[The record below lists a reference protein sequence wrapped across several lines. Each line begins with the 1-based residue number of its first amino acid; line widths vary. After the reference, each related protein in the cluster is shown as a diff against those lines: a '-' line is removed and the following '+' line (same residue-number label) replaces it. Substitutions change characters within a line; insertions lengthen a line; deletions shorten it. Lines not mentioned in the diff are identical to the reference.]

1 MRVAIVSTY
10 PPKQCGLATFAADL
24 RGALAQSTLV
34 DAVVVAAIVSADE
47 SANPSA
53 NSAAADIT
61 IERENRHS
69 YRRAAQQIETA
80 GADVVVV
87 QHEYGIF
94 GGPDGSYVLDL
105 VGELECPVVVTLHT
119 VLSQP
124 SPNQREILDE
134 LCALADRVTVFT
146 ESSRALLLENHPM
159 DPSKVAV
166 VPHGAP
172 PELFADGGEAPA
184 STRIS
189 TFGLLSDNKGLEL
202 LLSALPTVVRE
213 YPDVFVTVA
222 GRTHPEVHRRE
233 GERYRQSLIDMVARL
248 DLERHV
254 EFRNQFLSTEELARL
269 LQNTAIY
276 VTPYRSSEQVVSGTL
291 TFALAAGCAVVSTPY
306 QYAVDMLSSGAGL
319 LVPFDDAESLADAL
333 LQLLR
338 DPAQLEK
345 TRDEADRLGAQLSWP
360 AVGATLAELLRQ
372 CVDDRSWTPVLE
384 PDERT
389 ETLAA
394 RRAAAVA

>member
-24 RGALAQSTLV
+24 RAALAQSTLV
-34 DAVVVAAIVSADE
+34 DAVVVAAIVDEMADDSRNCSE
-47 SANPSA
+47 AEIS
-53 NSAAADIT
+53 

-80 GADVVVV
+80 GVDVVVV

-105 VGELECPVVVTLHT
+105 VGELACPVAVTLHT
-119 VLSQP
+119 VLSHP
-124 SPNQREILDE
+124 SRNQREILDE
-134 LCALADRVTVFT
+134 LCALADRVVVFT

-159 DPSKVAV
+159 DPSKVVV

-172 PELFADGGEAPA
+172 PELFADRGEEPA
-184 STRIS
+184 ATRIS

-202 LLSALPTVVRE
+202 LLSALPNVVRE

-233 GERYRQSLIDMVARL
+233 GERYRQGLLDTVARL
-248 DLERHV
+248 GLERHV

-269 LQNTAIY
+269 LKETAIY

-291 TFALAAGCAVVSTPY
+291 TFALAAGCAIVSTPY

-338 DPAQLEK
+338 DPVRLKEM
-345 TRDEADRLGAQLSWP
+345 RSEADRLGAQLSWP
-360 AVGATLAELLRQ
+360 SVGATLAELLRQ

-384 PDERT
+384 PEQQTEALDART
-389 ETLAA
+389 
-394 RRAAAVA
+394 AAAVA

>member
-24 RGALAQSTLV
+24 RAAMAQSSLV
-34 DAVVVAAIVSADE
+34 AAVVVAAVVDE
-47 SANPSA
+47 SA
-53 NSAAADIT
+53 ADCSQAEIA

-69 YRRAAQQIETA
+69 YRRAAQQLETA
-80 GADVVVV
+80 GVDVVVV

-105 VGELECPVVVTLHT
+105 VGELGCPVAVTLHT
-119 VLSQP
+119 VLSHP
-124 SPNQREILDE
+124 SRNQREILEE
-134 LCALADRVTVFT
+134 LCALADRVVVFT
-146 ESSRALLLENHPM
+146 ESSRALLLETHPM
-159 DPSKVAV
+159 DPTKVAV

-172 PELFADGGEAPA
+172 PELFTDRGEEPT

-202 LLSALPTVVRE
+202 LLGALPTVVRE

-222 GRTHPEVHRRE
+222 GRTHPEVHRRQ
-233 GERYRQSLIDMVARL
+233 GERYRQGLLDTVARL

-254 EFRNQFLSTEELARL
+254 EFRNEFLSTQELARL
-269 LQNTAIY
+269 LKETAIY

-338 DPAQLEK
+338 DPAKLQEV
-345 TRDEADRLGAQLSWP
+345 RRESDRVGGQLSWP
-360 AVGATLAELLRQ
+360 SVGATLAELLRQ

-384 PDERT
+384 PLEPEDQPEALDART
-389 ETLAA
+389 
-394 RRAAAVA
+394 AAVA

>member
-1 MRVAIVSTY
+1 MRVAIASTY

-24 RGALAQSTLV
+24 RAALEQSTLV
-34 DAVVVAAIVSADE
+34 DSVVVAAVVEE
-47 SANPSA
+47 SASSSDA
-53 NSAAADIT
+53 EIC

-69 YRRAAQQIETA
+69 YRRAAQEIEAA
-80 GADVVVV
+80 GVDVVVV

-105 VGELECPVVVTLHT
+105 AGELECPVVVTLHT

-124 SPNQREILDE
+124 SRNQRKILEE
-134 LCALADRVTVFT
+134 LCALASRVVVFT
-146 ESSRALLLENHPM
+146 ESSRALLLETHPM

-172 PELFADGGEAPA
+172 PEMFTERGAPPA
-184 STRIS
+184 ATRIS

-233 GERYRQSLIDMVARL
+233 GERYRQGLLDTVTRL
-248 DLERHV
+248 GLEPHV

-269 LQNTAIY
+269 LRDTAIY

-291 TFALAAGCAVVSTPY
+291 TFALAAGCAIVSTPY
-306 QYAVDMLSSGAGL
+306 QYAVDMLSSGAGV

-338 DPAQLEK
+338 DPAHLQAVRE
-345 TRDEADRLGAQLSWP
+345 ESDRVGAQLSWP
-360 AVGATLAELLRQ
+360 SVGATLAELLRQ
-372 CVDDRSWTPVLE
+372 CVDNQSWTPLLE
-384 PDERT
+384 PDEQPDGLGGRS
-389 ETLAA
+389 
-394 RRAAAVA
+394 AAAVA

>member
-1 MRVAIVSTY
+1 MRVGIVSTY

-24 RGALAQSTLV
+24 RAALDQSPLV
-34 DAVVVAAIVSADE
+34 DAVVVAAVVDE
-47 SANPSA
+47 SAGSSEA
-53 NSAAADIT
+53 EIS

-69 YRRAAQQIETA
+69 YRRAAQVIEDA
-80 GADVVVV
+80 GVDVVVV

-105 VGELECPVVVTLHT
+105 AGELECPMAVTLHT
-119 VLSQP
+119 VLSHP
-124 SPNQREILDE
+124 SRNQRKILEE
-134 LCALADRVTVFT
+134 LCALADRVVVFT
-146 ESSRALLLENHPM
+146 ESSRALLLETHPM

-172 PELFADGGEAPA
+172 PELFSDRGEEPA
-184 STRIS
+184 ATRIS

-233 GERYRQSLIDMVARL
+233 GERYRQGLL
-248 DLERHV
+248 DTVTGLGLERHV
-254 EFRNQFLSTEELARL
+254 EFRNEFLSTEELARL
-269 LQNTAIY
+269 LKGTAIY

-291 TFALAAGCAVVSTPY
+291 TFALAAGCAIVSTPY

-338 DPAQLEK
+338 DPAQLQAI
-345 TRDEADRLGAQLSWP
+345 RDESDRVGAQLSWP
-360 AVGATLAELLRQ
+360 SVGATLAGLLRQ
-372 CVDDRSWTPVLE
+372 CVDDRSWTRVLE
-384 PDERT
+384 PEKQTDGI
-389 ETLAA
+389 LGHP
-394 RRAAAVA
+394 AAAVA

>member
-24 RGALAQSTLV
+24 RAALDASPLV
-34 DAVVVAAIVSADE
+34 DAVVVAAVVDE
-47 SANPSA
+47 SAGS
-53 NSAAADIT
+53 SEADIS

-69 YRRAAQQIETA
+69 YRRAAQVMENA
-80 GADVVVV
+80 AVDVVVV

-105 VGELECPVVVTLHT
+105 AGELECPVAVTLHT
-119 VLSQP
+119 VLSHP
-124 SPNQREILDE
+124 SRNQRKILEE
-134 LCALADRVTVFT
+134 LCALADRVVVFT
-146 ESSRALLLENHPM
+146 ESSRALLLETHPM

-172 PELFADGGEAPA
+172 PELFTDRGEEPLA
-184 STRIS
+184 TRIS

-233 GERYRQSLIDMVARL
+233 GERYRQGLLDTVAGL
-248 DLERHV
+248 GLERHV
-254 EFRNQFLSTEELARL
+254 EFRNEFLSTEELARL
-269 LQNTAIY
+269 LKGTGIY

-291 TFALAAGCAVVSTPY
+291 TFALAAGCAIVSTPY

-338 DPAQLEK
+338 DPAHLQAM
-345 TRDEADRLGAQLSWP
+345 RDESDRVGEQLSWP
-360 AVGATLAELLRQ
+360 SVGATLAELLRQ
-372 CVDDRSWTPVLE
+372 CVDDRSWTRSLE
-384 PDERT
+384 PGKQSDGI
-389 ETLAA
+389 AGHP
-394 RRAAAVA
+394 AAAVA

>member
-24 RGALAQSTLV
+24 RAALYESTLV
-34 DAVVVAAIVSADE
+34 EAVVVAAVVDE
-47 SANPSA
+47 SATS
-53 NSAAADIT
+53 SDGEIS

-69 YRRAAQQIETA
+69 YRRAAQEIAAA
-80 GADVVVV
+80 GVDVVVV

-105 VGELECPVVVTLHT
+105 AGELECPVAVTLHT
-119 VLSQP
+119 VLSNP
-124 SPNQREILDE
+124 SRNQRKILEE
-134 LCALADRVTVFT
+134 LCAVADRVVVFT
-146 ESSRALLLENHPM
+146 ESSRALLLETHPM

-172 PELFADGGEAPA
+172 PEMFTDRGEAPA
-184 STRIS
+184 ATRIS

-233 GERYRQSLIDMVARL
+233 GERYRQGLLDTVTRL
-248 DLERHV
+248 GLERHL

-269 LQNTAIY
+269 LKDTAIY

-291 TFALAAGCAVVSTPY
+291 TFALAAGCAIVSTPY

-338 DPAQLEK
+338 DPAQLQAM
-345 TRDEADRLGAQLSWP
+345 RDESDRVGKLLSWP
-360 AVGATLAELLRQ
+360 SVGATLAELLHQ

-384 PDERT
+384 PEEQPDGLGDRP
-389 ETLAA
+389 
-394 RRAAAVA
+394 AAAVA